1 MPRPADRPLDAPE
14 LDLAAEERSEVRSAV
29 GRFLLAGLVALVVVG
44 TPAALWIRSQAEAHA
59 LSNVTDVTQRL
70 ADYALAPM
78 ISDQLLSGNP
88 LALHAL
94 DARLAPWMDKGAV
107 LRIKVWNADG
117 RIVYSDVSELIGNR
131 YELPEAGS
139 AVLTGGPGMSEI
151 GISTGSEHVL
161 QAIPGDV
168 VEVYVGSF
176 AATGDALVFEAYFD
190 DDIVRAEQTA
200 VLLDMAPAFL
210 LALAVLQLA
219 QLVPAV
225 RLARRI
231 QAGQASRRR
240 LLQRAVD
247 ASALERR
254 RIARDLHDDVIQD
267 LAGLSYAMESEI
279 TRGNSE
285 QLPLITR
292 ALGLLQENV
301 RTLRAMTTELYTLD
315 LDGLGLPVALSRLA
329 DPLRE
334 KGIDVRLTLPDKNA
348 LSHEESAVLYRVAR
362 EVLANILKHADAR
375 TVECTLDADGGRPL
389 LRISDDGRG
398 FDLSAGAPEGH
409 LGTRMMRDTMLEVG
423 GELDISSR
431 PGGGTVVSVSLRESG
446 AAWRKPARGGP
457 GSSRDMVV

>member
-1 MPRPADRPLDAPE
+1 MPRPADRPAERPKHDH
-14 LDLAAEERSEVRSAV
+14 AAEERSEVRSAV
-29 GRFLLAGLVALVVVG
+29 GRFLLAGFVALVVVG
-44 TPAALWIRSQAEAHA
+44 TPAALWIRWQAEAHA
-59 LSNVTDVTQRL
+59 LSNVTLVTQRL

-78 ISDQLLSGNP
+78 ITSQLLAGNP
-88 LALHAL
+88 SALRTL
-94 DARLAPWMDKGAV
+94 DERLAPWLDKGAV
-107 LRIKVWNADG
+107 LRIKVWDADG
-117 RIVYSDVSELIGNR
+117 RIVYSDVSDLIGKR
-131 YELPEAGS
+131 YELPAGGP
-139 AVLTGGPGMSEI
+139 ALLIGGPGVSEI
-151 GISTGSEHVL
+151 GNATGSEHVFQPL
-161 QAIPGDV
+161 AGEL

-176 AATGDALVFEAYFD
+176 AATGDPLIFEAYFD
-190 DDIVRAEQTA
+190 DDIVREEQTS

-210 LALAVLQLA
+210 LALGVLQLA

-231 QAGQASRRR
+231 QAGQAARRR

-279 TRGNSE
+279 TRGSSE
-285 QLPLITR
+285 HLPLFTR

-315 LDGLGLPVALSRLA
+315 LDGLGFPVALSRLA

-334 KGIDVRLTLPDKNA
+334 KGIDVRLTLPEDRT
-348 LSHEESAVLYRVAR
+348 LSREHSAVLYRVAR

-375 TVECTLDADGGRPL
+375 TVECSLEVDADRTV

-398 FDLSAGAPEGH
+398 FDRSAGAPDGH
-409 LGTRMMRDTMLEVG
+409 FGLRMMRDTMLEVG
-423 GELDISSR
+423 GTLDITSR
-431 PGGGTVVSVSLRESG
+431 VGGGTVVNAVLRGSD
-446 AAWRKPARGGP
+446 AAWSRPERGGTARLP
-457 GSSRDMVV
+457 DPII

>member
-1 MPRPADRPLDAPE
+1 MPRPADRPAEGLKHDH
-14 LDLAAEERSEVRSAV
+14 AAEERSEVRSAV
-29 GRFLLAGLVALVVVG
+29 GRFLLAGFVALIIVG

-59 LSNVTDVTQRL
+59 LSNVILVTQRL

-78 ISDQLLSGNP
+78 VSSQLLSGNP
-88 LALHAL
+88 LALRAL
-94 DARLAPWMDKGAV
+94 DARLAPWLDKGAV

-117 RIVYSDVSELIGNR
+117 RIVYSDVSELIGKQ

-139 AVLTGGPGMSEI
+139 AVLTGGPGVSEI
-151 GISTGSEHVL
+151 GMSTASEHVL
-161 QAIPGDV
+161 QPLPGDV
-168 VEVYVGSF
+168 VEVYVGSS
-176 AATGDALVFEAYFD
+176 AATGTALVFEAYFD
-190 DDIVRAEQTA
+190 DDIVRAEQTS

-231 QAGQASRRR
+231 QAGQAARRQ

-279 TRGNSE
+279 TRGSSE
-285 QLPLITR
+285 QLPLFTR
-292 ALGLLQENV
+292 ALGLLQDNV

-315 LDGLGLPVALSRLA
+315 LDGLGFPVALSRLA

-334 KGIDVRLTLPDKNA
+334 KGIDVRLTLPETNT
-348 LSHEESAVLYRVAR
+348 LSHEDSAVLYRIAR

-375 TVECTLDADGGRPL
+375 TVGCTLVVDGDRTL

-398 FDLSAGAPEGH
+398 FDRSEGAQEGH
-409 LGTRMMRDTMLEVG
+409 FGLRMMRDTMLEVG
-423 GELDISSR
+423 GALDITSR
-431 PGGGTVVSVSLRESG
+431 PGGGTVVSASLGVRTQRGADRHES
-446 AAWRKPARGGP
+446 ASLYRGT
-457 GSSRDMVV
+457 